1 MSDFFNLHD
10 DSPLR
15 RILYLGAILLICVP
29 LLQVGSQLWPL
40 RLGSIQWRFGA
51 ANALS
56 SVLLLPFI
64 GLSTLFAVSRVLE
77 SRGVSRAV
85 GGIAAF
91 LAIGLLGSLV
101 VFFFDASE
109 LKAIVNSQMLATFK
123 STTLRVGSVSTL
135 FFFAFAV
142 LAQAGFSSPRKADAG
157 RKSGKQEEDVGL
169 IVGQQAER

>member
-1 MSDFFNLHD
+1 
-10 DSPLR
+10 
-15 RILYLGAILLICVP
+15 
-29 LLQVGSQLWPL
+29 
-40 RLGSIQWRFGA
+40 
-51 ANALS
+51 
-56 SVLLLPFI
+56 
-64 GLSTLFAVSRVLE
+64 
-77 SRGVSRAV
+77 VSRAV
-85 GGIAAF
+85 GGIAVF

-142 LAQAGFSSPRKADAG
+142 LAQAGFSSPRKTDAG

-169 IVGQQAER
+169 IVGHQAER